1 MGEVAGEGQ
10 HKTASAGMSVGE
22 SESESE
28 KEKQGR
34 RVNREGWAEGWPLS
48 GAPSHEHEPLII
60 D

>member
-34 RVNREGWAEGWPLS
+34 RVNREGWAEGLN
-48 GAPSHEHEPLII
+48 EV
-60 D
+60 